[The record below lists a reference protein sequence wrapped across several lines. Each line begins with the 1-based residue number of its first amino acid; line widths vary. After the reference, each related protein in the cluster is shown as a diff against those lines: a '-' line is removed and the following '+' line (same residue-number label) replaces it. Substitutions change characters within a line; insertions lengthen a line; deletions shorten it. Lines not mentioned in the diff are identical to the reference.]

1 MLEKLNNF
9 VFSNDDIDFDDID
22 SRTVTF
28 FSQDMSLVT
37 ITIELK
43 NFNLDD
49 DDDNFDEDEPETI
62 IHVRLMA

>member
-43 NFNLDD
+43 NFNPD
-49 DDDNFDEDEPETI
+49 DDDNFDEDDPETV